1 MCFTVIVRCSIPQVS
16 DSLSQVAMEG
26 ITHSFNH
33 YDILFISPAGFYIT
47 EKKLGEAPTLLQ
59 PSIAV

>member
-1 MCFTVIVRCSIPQVS
+1 
-16 DSLSQVAMEG
+16 MEG